1 MIDPYH
7 LKAYGET
14 TVNYN
19 RDVEIFPVLNA
30 MFMKIYGT
38 SPYASPTDMGVN
50 QVGNCIIDDNAC
62 RTASHQEIIR
72 RYYQALSGVAEGT
85 RNQEELNKINLI
97 MSHENLSPADRKPV
111 APALERAARTGAP
124 AVAIELP
131 DGTII
136 TGKTG
141 DLLGASA
148 AALMNSLK
156 HLAGIPHEQ
165 KVLSPESLSPIQT
178 LKTQY
183 LGSKNPRLH
192 TDEMLIALSSNAAV
206 NKEAFQVLQQ
216 LSKLSGSQVHSSVIL
231 SSQDKKIFKKLKCD
245 VTNEPKSK

>member
-1 MIDPYH
+1 
-7 LKAYGET
+7 
-14 TVNYN
+14 
-19 RDVEIFPVLNA
+19 
-30 MFMKIYGT
+30 MKIYGT

-50 QVGNCIIDDNAC
+50 MAGNCIFDDDAC
-62 RTASHQEIIR
+62 RAASHQEIIR

-97 MSHENLSPADRKPV
+97 MSHENLSPADRRPV
-111 APALERAARTGAP
+111 APALERAAKTGGP
-124 AVAIELP
+124 AVAIELN

-156 HLAGIPHEQ
+156 HLAGLPHEL

-178 LKTQY
+178 LKTKY

-192 TDEMLIALSSNAAV
+192 TDEMLIALSANAAV
-206 NKEAFQVLQQ
+206 NEEASLVLQQ
-216 LSKLSGSQVHSSVIL
+216 LSKLQGCQVHSSVIL
-231 SSQDKKIFKKLKCD
+231 SSQDKKIFKKLHCD
-245 VTNEPKSK
+245 VTNEPKSM